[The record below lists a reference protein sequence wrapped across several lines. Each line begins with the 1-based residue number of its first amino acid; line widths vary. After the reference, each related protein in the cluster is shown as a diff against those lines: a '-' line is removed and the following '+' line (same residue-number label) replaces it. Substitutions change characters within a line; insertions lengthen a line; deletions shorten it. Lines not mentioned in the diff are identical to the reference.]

1 MPYYNS
7 HYPNRNSLIE
17 SHIIIK
23 STHTNQTHKLKDY
36 VKNSNNHSSEYAN
49 LDHNL
54 FVKTIPKI
62 ITTINTI
69 SNHNLDTKKS
79 HKILKKLYSKI
90 MPNKPIFMI
99 IYIINNSGNGGILS
113 KNKLIS
119 ITKKPSKIK
128 SMPKYYNSLDNIL
141 RKIAII
147 GYLWLSDQFYSRG
160 FDIQLDEFS
169 MICTIFI
176 NK

>member
-1 MPYYNS
+1 
-7 HYPNRNSLIE
+7 
-17 SHIIIK
+17 
-23 STHTNQTHKLKDY
+23 
-36 VKNSNNHSSEYAN
+36 
-49 LDHNL
+49 
-54 FVKTIPKI
+54 
-62 ITTINTI
+62 
-69 SNHNLDTKKS
+69 
-79 HKILKKLYSKI
+79 
-90 MPNKPIFMI
+90 MPNKPISMI

>member
-1 MPYYNS
+1 
-7 HYPNRNSLIE
+7 
-17 SHIIIK
+17 
-23 STHTNQTHKLKDY
+23 
-36 VKNSNNHSSEYAN
+36 
-49 LDHNL
+49 
-54 FVKTIPKI
+54 
-62 ITTINTI
+62 
-69 SNHNLDTKKS
+69 
-79 HKILKKLYSKI
+79 
-90 MPNKPIFMI
+90 MPNKPISMI
-99 IYIINNSGNGGILS
+99 IYIINNAGNGGILS